1 VSFCPLYRK
10 VFKLTVSL
18 PIEEEGYVRTLW
30 TRDAY
35 GVPSRTNLYGAHP
48 IYVNQK
54 TGQNA
59 SASGVFFLNSN
70 GMDIKFPEGGK
81 QIEYNILGGVVDLFF
96 LNGPTPADVARQGTQ
111 VWGVP
116 AEVPYW
122 SLGVSFD
129 RTRECPH

>member
-1 VSFCPLYRK
+1 M
-10 VFKLTVSL
+10 
-18 PIEEEGYVRTLW
+18 RTLW

-48 IYVNQK
+48 IFVNQK

-59 SASGVFFLNSN
+59 SANGVFFLNSN
-70 GMDIKFPEGGK
+70 GMDVKFPDGGEN
-81 QIEYNILGGVVDLFF
+81 IEYNVLGGVFDLFF

-111 VWGVP
+111 IWGAP

-122 SLGVSFD
+122 SLGVSSLYCS
-129 RTRECPH
+129 ELC